1 MLMQLGSIVQSKAGR
16 DQGKIF
22 IVVEVVNSDF
32 VRIAD
37 GDLRKIEDPKL
48 KKIKHLQLIQKE
60 IPQITQVFINLERL
74 TNTAVRNLL
83 EQYKGK

>member
-1 MLMQLGSIVQSKAGR
+1 MQLGSIVQSKAGR

-48 KKIKHLQLIQKE
+48 KNIKHLKLIQKE
-60 IPQITQVFINLERL
+60 IPQITQVFINIERI
-74 TNTAVRNLL
+74 TNAAVRNLL